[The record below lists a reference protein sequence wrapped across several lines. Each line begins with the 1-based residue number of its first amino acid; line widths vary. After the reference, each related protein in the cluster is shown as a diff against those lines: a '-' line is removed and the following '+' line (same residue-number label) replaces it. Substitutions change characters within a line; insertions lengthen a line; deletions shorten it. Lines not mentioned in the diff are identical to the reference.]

1 MQDSK
6 ENHATLHTTVNSTSW
21 FH

>member
-6 ENHATLHTTVNSTSW
+6 ENHATLHTTVDSTSW